1 MLTTARLRSGQY
13 GHIEIGYT
21 LAVWVILIGFFAM
34 NYFADGEPLEMWL
47 GWPWWGKALSIVGPV
62 VIFILGG
69 LFERSR
75 EWRKL

>member
-1 MLTTARLRSGQY
+1 MIIDSGARQG

-21 LAVWVILIGFFAM
+21 LSIWVILIACFAL
-34 NYFADGEPLEMWL
+34 NYLSDGEPLAMWL

-62 VIFILGG
+62 VVVLLGG
-69 LFERSR
+69 AFEKSR